1 VWFGLL
7 DSRSTTRALIV
18 LGALGLTAVR
28 QLDRAAKTA
37 YESSWAA
44 SSGGLRLPTHW
55 WVATH
60 AAAGL
65 ISIACLAAAA
75 MLWRGRDVRS
85 GQLAKTSWVLA
96 GTGVVLALG
105 AALARVVGAEGSG
118 KSWLTV
124 AFSLDVVSLLSV
136 IALALVTGNLVY
148 LSDDGVM
155 QVVKRVLQRQ
165 RMNVLLVVA
174 LAAGLM
180 FVGNT
185 SGQAVDSMRSWSP
198 IVFTADGPWAWS
210 TTGAARLA
218 LGLASALLLA
228 LAIYES
234 GVRLVQVKARMDEP
248 PHSRRLAAL
257 GMGATLVGAISWWL
271 LPMGPGILLAG
282 LLILLVA
289 ALDKPEI
296 AALDKP
302 GLEGK
307 EPLEATPSRAEHNA
321 PEWLALVPL
330 LALGA
335 ISIAASIET
344 ALSAGI
350 DGNVL
355 VSGLPALL
363 VGVLAVVMTRRTTA
377 PTLIPVKRAV
387 FIAIVLVTALASV
400 VLLVVGRTGPAG
412 VVGLIWLGIL
422 SVYAW
427 ILFRGVPEHR
437 SQPAFT
443 VPIVLGGALS
453 TWIGIHVDPIDT
465 GHLLGVIPVACLALA
480 FAVLFFRR
488 AVDATL
494 RLRPPKLLWWFGLTQ
509 LPVLTL
515 VIIWWIAVGV
525 LQTQVGPKNL
535 HDVRLVERAGPAV
548 PGQATPRLEDAFD
561 EWVAAQPDLA
571 EPGEGEPVPLVL
583 VASHGGGIRA
593 AYWTVA
599 ALDCI
604 VGVSAAGV
612 DPPDLGSDGSSV
624 CDSTRRTPEEQRWA
638 ARRIFMASGVSGGA
652 VGLYTYARQ
661 LLHEH
666 QLGPTFQWIDRR
678 LAADFASPAVGWGL
692 FHDAP
697 NRLFGLHPGERASC
711 DVGFLGCVRQNRAAV
726 LEQTFDEQW
735 KVDSEAALLRESY
748 ERRFED
754 GSPGQEDAR
763 LLPVLALNATLTGG
777 EARAVISPVDL
788 GSWPR
793 ADADDPE
800 RGDDRLPLAGTVE
813 VRDALCET
821 NDLRLSTAALLAAR
835 FPYVT
840 PSGRIPDRCGNG
852 GEQPADQEA
861 MCALEAS
868 TRCEGHFVDGGY
880 ADNSGLFTLVA
891 VWPSLRALIVEYNAR
906 ARAMGRREIAPL
918 IIELDNH
925 YQASIEA
932 SVPSGGLGAE
942 SLLPVQTGFGG
953 RRAQETFAR
962 AAAYRILPDSCTVT
976 ISPSLHPGVIAPLGW
991 ELSRSAREDLRAGLV
1006 RPHPGDADATRAAL
1020 RLRRLQARLAADS
1033 ERPLFID
1040 PQLEKCLPTQRSVGA
1055 E

>member
-1 VWFGLL
+1 L
-7 DSRSTTRALIV
+7 
-18 LGALGLTAVR
+18 
-28 QLDRAAKTA
+28 
-37 YESSWAA
+37 
-44 SSGGLRLPTHW
+44 
-55 WVATH
+55 
-60 AAAGL
+60 
-65 ISIACLAAAA
+65 
-75 MLWRGRDVRS
+75 
-85 GQLAKTSWVLA
+85 
-96 GTGVVLALG
+96 
-105 AALARVVGAEGSG
+105 G
-118 KSWLTV
+118 KSLLAV
-124 AFSLDVVSLLSV
+124 AFSLDMVSLLSV

-148 LSDDGVM
+148 LPDGGLT

-165 RMNVLLVVA
+165 RMNVLLVVG
-174 LAAGLM
+174 LTAGLM

-198 IVFTADGPWAWS
+198 IVFTRDGQLAWS
-210 TTGAARLA
+210 TTGAARLS

-234 GVRLVQVKARMDEP
+234 GVRLAQVDAGMRTP
-248 PHSRRLAAL
+248 RRRLRLPALNLSAAL
-257 GMGATLVGAISWWL
+257 GVGATLVGAIAWWL

-282 LLILLVA
+282 LLLLLVA
-289 ALDKPEI
+289 ALEVPGMKGTRRPE
-296 AALDKP
+296 
-302 GLEGK
+302 
-307 EPLEATPSRAEHNA
+307 TTQSRAEYNA

-335 ISIAASIET
+335 ISIAASIEA
-344 ALSAGI
+344 ALSAGV
-350 DGNVL
+350 DGNAL

-363 VGVLAVVMTRRTTA
+363 VSVLAVVMTRRTST
-377 PTLIPVKRAV
+377 PRVMPVDHSAV
-387 FIAIVLVTALASV
+387 IAIVLTTVLASI
-400 VLLVVGRTGPAG
+400 VLLVVGKTGPAG
-412 VVGLIWLGIL
+412 VVGLVWLGIL
-422 SVYAW
+422 SVYAR
-427 ILFRGVPEHR
+427 ILFRGVPEHGSR
-437 SQPAFT
+437 RAFT

-453 TWIGIHVDPIDT
+453 AWIGVHADPIDT
-465 GHLLGVIPVACLALA
+465 GHLLGVIPVVCLALA
-480 FAVLFFRR
+480 FAVLFFHRV
-488 AVDATL
+488 VDATL
-494 RLRPPKLLWWFGLTQ
+494 RYRPPRLLWWFGLTQ

-515 VIIWWIAVGV
+515 VLIWWIVVGV
-525 LQTQVGPKNL
+525 FQTQFGPKNL
-535 HDVRLVERAGPAV
+535 HDVRLVERDGPAV
-548 PGQATPRLEDAFD
+548 PGQATPRLEDAFG
-561 EWVAAQPDLA
+561 EWVAAQPDLT
-571 EPGEGEPVPLVL
+571 EPGGGEPVPLVL

-612 DPPDLGSDGSSV
+612 DQADLSSEGSSA
-624 CDSTRRTPEEQRWA
+624 CDSIRRTPEEQRWA

-666 QLGPTFQWIDRR
+666 QLGPTFEWIDRR

-697 NRLFGLHPGERASC
+697 NRLFGLHPGDRASC
-711 DVGFLGCVRQNRAAV
+711 DVEFFGCVRQNRAAV

-735 KVDSEAALLRESY
+735 TVDSEAALLRESY
-748 ERRFED
+748 ERRFAE
-754 GSPGQEDAR
+754 GSPGREVAR

-777 EARAVISPVDL
+777 DARAVISPVDL

-800 RGDDRLPLAGTVE
+800 RGDDRLPLAGTIE

-821 NDLRLSTAALLAAR
+821 NDLRLSTAALLASR

-861 MCALEAS
+861 ICALEGS
-868 TRCEGHFVDGGY
+868 RRCDGSFVDGGY
-880 ADNSGLFTLVA
+880 TDNSGLFTLVA
-891 VWPSLRALIVEYNAR
+891 VWPSLRALIVEYNAS
-906 ARAMGRREIAPL
+906 ARAMNRRQIAPL

-962 AAAYRILPDSCTVT
+962 AAAYRILPDSCTLT
-976 ISPSLHPGVIAPLGW
+976 ISPSMHPGLVAPLGW

-1006 RPHPGDADATRAAL
+1006 RPHPGDADPTRAAL
-1020 RLRRLQARLAADS
+1020 RLRQLQARLAADS
-1033 ERPLFID
+1033 ERPLLIE
-1040 PQLEKCLPTQRSVGA
+1040 PKLEKCLPTQRSVGT